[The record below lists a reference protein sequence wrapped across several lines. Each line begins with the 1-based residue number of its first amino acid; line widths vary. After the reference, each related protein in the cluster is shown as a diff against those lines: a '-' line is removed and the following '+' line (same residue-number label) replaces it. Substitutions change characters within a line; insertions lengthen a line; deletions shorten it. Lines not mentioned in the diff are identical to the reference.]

1 MKRCTKCE
9 TKKPLT
15 EFYQHGGNNGGHRN
29 ECRACCN
36 KRSHES
42 RQRNLED
49 VRQYDKDRSKEPKR
63 AAALRKRTELWKKR
77 NPEKYRA
84 KQAVNNAVRDGRLSR
99 PNICSACNKDGLI
112 HGHHHDYNKPLDVT
126 WLCPPCHSKEHK
138 NENIF

>member
-15 EFYQHGGNNGGHRN
+15 EFYQHGG
-29 ECRACCN
+29 
-36 KRSHES
+36 
-42 RQRNLED
+42 
-49 VRQYDKDRSKEPKR
+49 
-63 AAALRKRTELWKKR
+63 
-77 NPEKYRA
+77 
-84 KQAVNNAVRDGRLSR
+84 NNAVRDGRLSR